1 MRISELIERLQEV
14 KDRIGD
20 APVYVKQSN
29 GEYNSRLG
37 VGADQSNMV
46 LGDADDTSMVAVVS
60 CYVIISR

>member
-20 APVYVKQSN
+20 APVCVKQSN

-60 CYVIISR
+60 CYVVISR